1 LKRLSEEIDTGSEKL
16 HQVGAEI
23 QDGNT
28 GTEQIREQL

>member
-1 LKRLSEEIDTGSEKL
+1 MQFSEEIDTDSEKL

-23 QDGNT
+23 QDRNT